1 MSNNNFNIADILQT
15 ALKGILDADVIDVT
29 PIKTTDH
36 TDAERKGCFYT
47 ASMPVKAIFNVKTEE
62 TIPVL
67 DENGKPIYDELPT
80 GEKYMVKKTIKLE
93 HPVLASKVFFEDGTW
108 TVVKNTGEDSIDLV
122 EVKLPNGQKV
132 ITASDASKERA
143 LAYAIVKHAFGKADP
158 KTREVKNANLGRRFD
173 KILKASIDQR
183 ICSAMSK
190 SKQKK
195 AAKVKRQEIKQ
206 TESETKAKKSI
217 NKKPVIDIEPAII
230 TKLFGE
236 NKISDIDKK
245 EIANMVQ
252 NAMPDIMKLAKEI
265 VNNNVKNINS

>member
-1 MSNNNFNIADILQT
+1 
-15 ALKGILDADVIDVT
+15 
-29 PIKTTDH
+29 
-36 TDAERKGCFYT
+36 
-47 ASMPVKAIFNVKTEE
+47 MPVKAIFNVKTEE
-62 TIPVL
+62 TVPVL
-67 DENGKPIYDELPT
+67 DENGKPTYVQKPT
-80 GEKYMVKKTIKLE
+80 GEKYMVKKAVKLE

-108 TVVKNTGEDSIDLV
+108 TIVKNTGEDSIDLV
-122 EVKLPNGQKV
+122 EVELPNGQKV

-143 LAYAIVKHAFGKADP
+143 LAYAIVKHAFGQADP

-195 AAKVKRQEIKQ
+195 AAKAKCQETKQ
-206 TESETKAKKSI
+206 TESETKTKKSI
-217 NKKPVIDIEPAII
+217 NKKSVIDIEPKII